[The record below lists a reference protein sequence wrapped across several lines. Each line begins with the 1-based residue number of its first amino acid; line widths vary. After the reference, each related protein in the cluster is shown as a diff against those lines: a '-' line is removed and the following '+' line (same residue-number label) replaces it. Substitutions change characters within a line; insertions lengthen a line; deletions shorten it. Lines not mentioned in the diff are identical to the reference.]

1 MGYEDLINEI
11 EKDGVE
17 VIEMK
22 FKGKAKGYYSD
33 NIIAINSNNK
43 SNAEKYSI
51 LAEEIGH
58 HYTTYGNI
66 ADQKDI
72 RNRKQEKRARSYAYE
87 KLVGIVSLV
96 NAFEKG
102 IRDKYDLAEYLN
114 VTDKFLEQAIQHYK
128 EKYGVYY
135 TIDNY
140 IVYFEP
146 SLSIMKMFK

>member
-11 EKDGVE
+11 EKDGIE

-43 SNAEKYSI
+43 SNAEKYST

-66 ADQKDI
+66 ADQSDV
-72 RNRKQEKRARSYAYE
+72 RNRKQEKRARNHAYE
-87 KLVGIVSLV
+87 RLIGIVELV
-96 NAFEKG
+96 NAFEHG
-102 IRDKYDLAEYLN
+102 VRGRYELAEYLN
-114 VTDKFLEQAIQHYK
+114 VTEEFLEHSIQHYR

-140 IVYFEP
+140 IIYFEP
-146 SLSIMKMFK
+146 NLYVAKMFK

>member
-22 FKGKAKGYYSD
+22 FKGTAKGYYCD
-33 NIIAINSNNK
+33 NIIAISSNNK
-43 SNAEKYSI
+43 SNAERYST

-66 ADQKDI
+66 SDQKDV
-72 RNRKQEKRARSYAYE
+72 RNRKQEKRARNYACE
-87 KLVGIVSLV
+87 RIVGIIELI
-96 NAFEKG
+96 NAFEAG
-102 IRDKYDLAEYLN
+102 IRGRYELAEYLN
-114 VTDKFLEQAIQHYK
+114 VTEEFLEYSIQHYR
-128 EKYGVYY
+128 EKYGIYY
-135 TIDNY
+135 EIDNY

-146 SLSIMKMFK
+146 NLNIMKSFK